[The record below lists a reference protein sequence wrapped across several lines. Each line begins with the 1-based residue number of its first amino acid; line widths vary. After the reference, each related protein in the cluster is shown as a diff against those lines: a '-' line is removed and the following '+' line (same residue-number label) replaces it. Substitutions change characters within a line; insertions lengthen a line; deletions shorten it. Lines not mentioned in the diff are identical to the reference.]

1 MHPQKNHK
9 RLIRCFNK
17 FIESGYDAIL
27 LIIGSD
33 FNSKSGLELQTAAC
47 NSIFFLGQ
55 KHNISDY
62 LSLSDIFVLSSDFE
76 GMPITLIEALA
87 NACVPVGT
95 PVSGIIDVV
104 EDGVNGFISSNFT
117 DESFIKLLVRSY
129 KGYKL
134 INGAKLIETYND
146 KLSISV
152 CADQYLDFFGIK
164 RK

>member
-1 MHPQKNHK
+1 MHPKKNHK

-62 LSLSDIFVLSSDFE
+62 LSLSDILFYRQTLKECLSH
-76 GMPITLIEALA
+76 
-87 NACVPVGT
+87 
-95 PVSGIIDVV
+95 
-104 EDGVNGFISSNFT
+104 
-117 DESFIKLLVRSY
+117 
-129 KGYKL
+129 
-134 INGAKLIETYND
+134 
-146 KLSISV
+146 
-152 CADQYLDFFGIK
+152 
-164 RK
+164 